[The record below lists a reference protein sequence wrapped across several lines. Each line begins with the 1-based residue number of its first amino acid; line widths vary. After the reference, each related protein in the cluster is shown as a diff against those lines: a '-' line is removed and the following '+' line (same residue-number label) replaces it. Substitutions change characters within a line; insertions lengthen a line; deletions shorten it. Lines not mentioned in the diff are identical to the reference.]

1 MAPIRI
7 GVVGCGAVAQVQHL
21 PNLTALKDLFS
32 VEMVCDI
39 SPSLAQTVA
48 QEFHVPHH
56 TDDWRTLLAAD
67 LDAVLLCHTD
77 PKTEIAVAAFEAG
90 KHVFIE
96 KPICFSL
103 QEADRI
109 IAAQQAAGTVGLAGY
124 MKVYDPAFEVAARA
138 AADMAAIRFV
148 QIHHLHTNNSH
159 HLAPLPLAPHRR
171 HTR

>member
-7 GVVGCGAVAQVQHL
+7 GIVGCGAVAQVQHL

-39 SPSLAQTVA
+39 SPSLVQTVA

-56 TDDWRTLLAAD
+56 TDDWRALLAAD

-96 KPICFSL
+96 KPICFSPPRGRP
-103 QEADRI
+103 DHRPP
-109 IAAQQAAGTVGLAGY
+109 G
-124 MKVYDPAFEVAARA
+124 R
-138 AADMAAIRFV
+138 R
-148 QIHHLHTNNSH
+148 
-159 HLAPLPLAPHRR
+159 LAPLAWLV
-171 HTR
+171 T